1 MKTFEELECWKKASA
16 LRRKASALAKK
27 LPADERFRMVDQIIR
42 CSRSAPSQIA
52 EGYGRY
58 HYQEYAQY
66 CRQARGSV
74 YELLDHLIVCR
85 EENYVTDSELAEWR
99 KDIEECLAV
108 LNGLSITYLRPN
120 KHKKVSK
127 NPNLPTT
134 RAILLTINL

>member
-1 MKTFEELECWKKASA
+1 MKTFEELECWKKAAA

-27 LPADERFRMVDQIIR
+27 LPVDERFRMVDQIIR

-85 EENYVTDSELAEWR
+85 EENYVADSELAEWR
-99 KDIEECLAV
+99 KEIEECLAV
-108 LNGLSITYLRPN
+108 LNGFINYLLKAKQTQKGVEEPEPSYN
-120 KHKKVSK
+120 TG
-127 NPNLPTT
+127 NP
-134 RAILLTINL
+134 INN